1 MLNRRRHPRA
11 AAPFLGAVDDID
23 VTALGLSQSGACID
37 GVDAMV
43 GERLRVRIDLPGG
56 PVKLLADVL
65 RRDDDGCV
73 GVAFVDVHPAIEAL
87 VHSAVLDTLT
97 GVNAARAAVLIVDDS
112 RIVCHAL
119 RKELAWMGKVAS
131 VAHSAKD
138 AIARIEDPDQ
148 DIEVA
153 IVDAYLGDI
162 EGTDLV
168 AFLAAEYPDV
178 RRVLMSGCVAGTALA
193 HAAEGC
199 HAFVEKPWH
208 KRELATALGVMDGV
222 TDP

>member
-1 MLNRRRHPRA
+1 MPTNRRRHPRA
-11 AAPFLGAVDDID
+11 AAPFLGAVDDIG
-23 VTALGLSQSGACID
+23 VTALGLSQAGACID

-56 PVKLLADVL
+56 PVKVLADVV
-65 RRDDDGCV
+65 RKDAEGTI
-73 GVAFVDVHPAIEAL
+73 GVAFVDVHPAIEAIL
-87 VHSAVLDTLT
+87 RSAVLDTLAHANMT
-97 GVNAARAAVLIVDDS
+97 RAAVLIVDDS
-112 RIVCHAL
+112 PIICHAL
-119 RKELAWMGKVAS
+119 TKELAWMGKVAS

-168 AFLAAEYPDV
+168 AFLAAEYPNV
-178 RRVLMSGCVAGTALA
+178 RRVLMSGCVAGAALER
-193 HAAEGC
+193 AAEGC
-199 HAFVEKPWH
+199 HAYVEKPWH
-208 KRELATALGVMDGV
+208 KWELAEALGVME
-222 TDP
+222 